1 VPGWIYPAYEQLK
14 FSKAIPNTVY
24 GFSLGLNG
32 AMLAT
37 WLPYLKGQM
46 SAEEA
51 LSKADAQFQQQLKL
65 QQG

>member
-1 VPGWIYPAYEQLK
+1 
-14 FSKAIPNTVY
+14 
-24 GFSLGLNG
+24 
-32 AMLAT
+32 MLAT